1 MKKSALIKPCL
12 NVAFGTLWLLG
23 YLNLLSNGNAASIS
37 LGVIALVFSLG
48 HIAYG
53 LLSFF
58 LENKFSEQGKNICDV
73 LSICLFPLFIFA
85 FTMTTVVLG
94 YGNLGPAGWILA
106 LLALGS
112 GIGFPAL
119 FAISYFLQKKEL
131 RPIVMLLGGLF
142 GLSLLLSILFDFPG
156 NPNDIGDISLLGLV
170 LNALYVGLVG
180 FVLKGMDFFAPAP
193 KDEPSPEP
201 ASPEEETVKGEPEPF
216 EEEPKPEEEE
226 QAPVEE
232 EPEGAE

>member
-58 LENKFSEQGKNICDV
+58 LENKFSEQSKNIFDV
-73 LSICLFPLFIFA
+73 VSICLFPLFIFSVN
-85 FTMTTVVLG
+85 MTTIVTG
-94 YGNLGPAGWILA
+94 YDNLGPTGWIMV

-119 FAISYFLQKKEL
+119 FAISYFLQRKNL

-142 GLSLLLSILFDFPG
+142 GLSLLLRILFDVNGFQEA
-156 NPNDIGDISLLGLV
+156 IGDISLVALV
-170 LNALYVGLVG
+170 LNALYVGIVG

-201 ASPEEETVKGEPEPF
+201 ASPEEEAVKGEPEPF
-216 EEEPKPEEEE
+216 EEEAKPEEE
-226 QAPVEE
+226 QAPADE